1 MMRARL
7 PKRRFDYTPF
17 RLELPKQEF
26 RQRFREQ
33 VGLSPDLA
41 VRRKPVY
48 RFLLILVLLLGI
60 FYWIFPHA
68 LQRIF
73 SPAMEIGLEDE
84 VQVETQNKPG
94 ELP

>member
-1 MMRARL
+1 MMRAKL

-17 RLELPKQEF
+17 RLELPKKEF

-41 VRRKPVY
+41 VRRRPVY
-48 RFLLILVLLLGI
+48 RFLLLLLLMLGI

-68 LQRIF
+68 LERVF
-73 SPAMEIGLEDE
+73 APRLEIGLEDQLPLRSQE
-84 VQVETQNKPG
+84 IPG
-94 ELP
+94 ESP